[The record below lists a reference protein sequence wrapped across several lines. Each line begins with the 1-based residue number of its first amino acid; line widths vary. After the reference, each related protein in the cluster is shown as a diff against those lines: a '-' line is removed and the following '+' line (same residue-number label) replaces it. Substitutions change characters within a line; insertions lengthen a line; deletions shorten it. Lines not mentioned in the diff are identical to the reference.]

1 MIYNDMS
8 YIRSDIDK
16 KYYLVRNLIDK
27 QNAADMLAN
36 VRQNIFKLIEYLNE
50 HKNNLEYIEYKNY
63 IEQLN
68 ERIINTIII
77 ESESNNGYT
86 SYSINKG
93 EKLVFCLRSKE
104 KENIH
109 DINLIMYVVLHE
121 MSHIAC
127 PEIGHTQLFKKI
139 FAFLTT
145 IAIKLN
151 IYKKIPFETESK
163 EYCGMNIT
171 ESII

>member
-1 MIYNDMS
+1 MS